1 MITARNYMY
10 SGFCIRLSL
19 DSMFHYLVSSK
30 STNNYGSNED
40 ESILIKL
47 KHSWNTHQSF
57 NILLNVNLELEC
69 LCIYKQFMHDFHP
82 HLTTNVI

>member
-1 MITARNYMY
+1 MY

-30 STNNYGSNED
+30 INED
-40 ESILIKL
+40 EDILIKL

-57 NILLNVNLELEC
+57 NNILLIWNLNP

-82 HLTTNVI
+82 HLTEAII

>member
-1 MITARNYMY
+1 MY

-19 DSMFHYLVSSK
+19 DSMFHYLVSSKIIK

-57 NILLNVNLELEC
+57 NILLIWNLNP

-82 HLTTNVI
+82 HLTEAII